1 VKVGEI
7 SLFVFASSPHRKA
20 AIEAC
25 EEAVERMKAEL
36 PVWGKEIFEDKTYT
50 WKQNLNG

>member
-1 VKVGEI
+1 VNAGEI

-25 EEAVERMKAEL
+25 NEIVESIKKEL
-36 PVWGKEIFEDKTYT
+36 PVWGKEIFDNEKYH
-50 WKQNLNG
+50 WKENK